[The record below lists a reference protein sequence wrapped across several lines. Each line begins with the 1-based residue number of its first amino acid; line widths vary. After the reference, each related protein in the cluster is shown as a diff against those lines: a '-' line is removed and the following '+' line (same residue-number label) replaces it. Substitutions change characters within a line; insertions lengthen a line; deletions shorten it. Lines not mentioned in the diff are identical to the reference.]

1 MWISKKRYNEIQKE
15 REDLASIADRA
26 ITQNGRL
33 LERWNEQ
40 LQFDQMLNEDIK
52 RLNSRNQELLQ
63 KLDEVSALADERY
76 NEIVYL
82 RERIA
87 ELERGEDDGK

>member
-15 REDLASIADRA
+15 REDALALCGRTVA
-26 ITQNGRL
+26 QNGRL
-33 LERWNEQ
+33 LEQQEDTLDLCNE
-40 LQFDQMLNEDIK
+40 LNEANKTLNK
-52 RLNSRNQELLQ
+52 RHKELLQ
-63 KLDEVSALADERY
+63 KFDEVSALADERY
-76 NEIVYL
+76 NEIIYL

>member
-15 REDLASIADRA
+15 REDTLALCGRA
-26 ITQNGRL
+26 VAQNDRL
-33 LERWNEQ
+33 LKQ
-40 LQFDQMLNEDIK
+40 QKDTLDLCDALNAENK
-52 RLNSRNQELLQ
+52 ALNNRNQELLQ